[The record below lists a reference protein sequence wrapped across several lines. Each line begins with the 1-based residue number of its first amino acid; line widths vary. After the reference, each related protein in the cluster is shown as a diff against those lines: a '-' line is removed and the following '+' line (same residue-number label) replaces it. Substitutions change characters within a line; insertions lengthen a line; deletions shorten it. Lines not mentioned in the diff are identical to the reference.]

1 MRGVESLVLNNR
13 TKDSGAGTLRLRQG
27 NDRWVVYL
35 AELVGGLAELLVGLA
50 ELLVLGKGKGRL
62 MRTEGCRTA

>member
-1 MRGVESLVLNNR
+1 MHGVEALVLNAR

-35 AELVGGLAELLVGLA
+35 AELLLVGLA